1 LGGLKLLDEV
11 GQSLQLGEVLVGEL
25 VVIDR
30 VDRLGGGAG
39 TSESRSKILTLQGG
53 EVLGDLEV
61 HSSHSSWVRVGVF
74 GYCTRPSGTHSCD
87 LLLARGYTTR
97 APLQDRDALVDDSA
111 TCQACTSRPCGPP
124 RTSPPSRTCRPWS
137 CPSGRCRRTSP
148 RPSSSCRHTP

>member
-1 LGGLKLLDEV
+1 AGGDEDLLLSLLVGGGLGGVLRLDLLVLLLVGVGLLGLLLGLGLGGQGGSLRTGSGALLGGLSLGALGGLKLLDEV

-61 HSSHSSWVRVGVF
+61 HSSHSSWV
-74 GYCTRPSGTHSCD
+74 
-87 LLLARGYTTR
+87 
-97 APLQDRDALVDDSA
+97 
-111 TCQACTSRPCGPP
+111 
-124 RTSPPSRTCRPWS
+124 
-137 CPSGRCRRTSP
+137 
-148 RPSSSCRHTP
+148 